1 MPQQLSS
8 SLESSL
14 RTEHL
19 EGFILSHL
27 RPPFF
32 TLLEGQ
38 KKLKRQRIK
47 EEDIR
52 YTEEQRGQKRR
63 PGNFQSR
70 RIQCITTPKQ
80 CWTQEWEW

>member
-47 EEDIR
+47 EDLG
-52 YTEEQRGQKRR
+52 TSNPEESNVLPPPSSAGLRS
-63 PGNFQSR
+63 GNGESGL
-70 RIQCITTPKQ
+70 PP
-80 CWTQEWEW
+80 